1 MKKHELKDY
10 NRLLRAE
17 IEALKYILQEAEDS
31 LGDGCRCGEIKLLQ
45 EENTE
50 LLKDINDLHAEYAK
64 SHVDAG
70 KALCELVSDIRD
82 LRIKH
87 TEETQELRSSFLKQ
101 LKTIK
106 ERETR
111 ANDENVRLQS
121 KIAGLKNEME
131 VSK

>member
-1 MKKHELKDY
+1 MNKKNY
-10 NRLLRAE
+10 IRLLEEENEDLRE
-17 IEALKYILQEAEDS
+17 ILQ
-31 LGDGCRCGEIKLLQ
+31 LTVDGYPINEVDLLQ

-50 LLKDINDLHAEYAK
+50 LLKDINDLQAEYAK
-64 SHVDAG
+64 SHVDAS

-121 KIAGLKNEME
+121 KIAVLKNEME